1 MTGMLDSRQQAYFDA
16 MGITTWVLRDQGQA
30 EQAFPRAAPAL
41 KLGPGDGG
49 TLMVCATDA
58 EAAGSL
64 ASDISRALSGV
75 PVWAWPVEAE
85 DGRVTLEQ
93 AVSERLFTNVAIF
106 GAELAATMFPGSVPH
121 KVQTASLVQLPSI
134 PDLEQDGQARR
145 GLWLELCRCGIM
157 GAA

>member
-1 MTGMLDSRQQAYFDA
+1 MTGMLDRRQQAYLDA
-16 MGITTWVLRDQGQA
+16 MGITMWVLRDQG
-30 EQAFPRAAPAL
+30 EPERAFPTAASLL

-85 DGRVTLEQ
+85 DGLVTLEQ
-93 AVSERLFTNVAIF
+93 AVSERLFTNVAVF
-106 GAELAATMFPGSVPH
+106 GAELAATLFPEGVPGS
-121 KVQTASLVQLPSI
+121 VQTASLVQLPSI
-134 PDLEQDGQARR
+134 PVLEQDGQARR